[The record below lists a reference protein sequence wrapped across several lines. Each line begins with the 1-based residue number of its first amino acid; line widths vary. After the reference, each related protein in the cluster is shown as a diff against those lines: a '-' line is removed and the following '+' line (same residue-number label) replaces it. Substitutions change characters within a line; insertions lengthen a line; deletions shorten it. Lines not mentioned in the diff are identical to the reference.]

1 VVDDGWVG
9 RPAGAGAK
17 LAAMTTDRSVLSP
30 VTRLVTRGRPD
41 RGPDVPVNPPVTLT
55 STYHGGGEIGY
66 GRYGNP
72 TWIALE
78 DVIGDLEGG
87 DARVF
92 ASGLAASSAIVSL
105 LPEGATVVAPT
116 AAYLGVIGQLR
127 EREAAGR
134 LVLRQVP
141 VDDTGAVKEA
151 LDGAD
156 LLWLESPTN
165 PMLEVADLPACI
177 DAARAA
183 GAHVVVDNTFATPL
197 LQRPLDLGADI
208 VMHSATKLMSGHS
221 DVVLGA
227 VVAREP
233 AVIDRIDG
241 HRKLHGAIPGPM
253 ETFLALRGLRT
264 LAVRLDRAAATAA
277 DLAGRLAAH
286 PAVEKVRYPGFGAMI
301 SIEVRGGADA
311 ADRFTAALR
320 LWVFATSLGGV
331 ESSLERRRRWPG
343 ELDTVPESLVRMS
356 VGLEDADDLWADL
369 AQALDSIA

>member
-1 VVDDGWVG
+1 
-9 RPAGAGAK
+9 
-17 LAAMTTDRSVLSP
+17 
-30 VTRLVTRGRPD
+30 
-41 RGPDVPVNPPVTLT
+41 
-55 STYHGGGEIGY
+55 
-66 GRYGNP
+66 
-72 TWIALE
+72 
-78 DVIGDLEGG
+78 
-87 DARVF
+87 VF

-116 AAYLGVIGQLR
+116 AAYLGVIEQLR

-141 VDDTGAVKEA
+141 VDDTAAVKEA

-183 GAHVVVDNTFATPL
+183 GARVVVDNTFATPL

-221 DVVLGA
+221 DVVMGA

-253 ETFLALRGLRT
+253 ETFLVLRGLRT

-320 LWVFATSLGGV
+320 LWLFATSLGGV
-331 ESSLERRRRWPG
+331 ESSLERRRRWPS

>member
-1 VVDDGWVG
+1 
-9 RPAGAGAK
+9 
-17 LAAMTTDRSVLSP
+17 
-30 VTRLVTRGRPD
+30 
-41 RGPDVPVNPPVTLT
+41 
-55 STYHGGGEIGY
+55 
-66 GRYGNP
+66 
-72 TWIALE
+72 
-78 DVIGDLEGG
+78 
-87 DARVF
+87 VF

-116 AAYLGVIGQLR
+116 AAYLGVIEQLR

-141 VDDTGAVKEA
+141 VDDTAAVKEA

-183 GAHVVVDNTFATPL
+183 GARVVVDNTFATPL

-221 DVVLGA
+221 DVVMGA
-227 VVAREP
+227 VVARDP
-233 AVIDRIDG
+233 AVVDRIDR

-253 ETFLALRGLRT
+253 ETFLVLRGLRT

-320 LWVFATSLGGV
+320 LWLFATSLGGV
-331 ESSLERRRRWPG
+331 ESSLERRRRWPS

>member
-1 VVDDGWVG
+1 
-9 RPAGAGAK
+9 
-17 LAAMTTDRSVLSP
+17 MTTDPPVLSP

-72 TWIALE
+72 TWSALE
-78 DVIGDLEGG
+78 DVIADLEGG
-87 DARVF
+87 EARVF

-105 LPEGATVVAPT
+105 LPEGAIVVAPT
-116 AAYLGVIGQLR
+116 AAYLGVIEQLR

-141 VDDTGAVKEA
+141 VDHTPAVKEA

-183 GAHVVVDNTFATPL
+183 GARVVVDNTFATPL

-221 DVVLGA
+221 DVVMGA

-253 ETFLALRGLRT
+253 ETFLVLRGLRT

-286 PAVEKVRYPGFGAMI
+286 PAVEKVRYPGFGTMI

-320 LWVFATSLGGV
+320 LWLFATSLGGV
-331 ESSLERRRRWPG
+331 ESSLERRRRWPS

-356 VGLEDADDLWADL
+356 LGLEDADDLWADL

>member
-1 VVDDGWVG
+1 
-9 RPAGAGAK
+9 
-17 LAAMTTDRSVLSP
+17 
-30 VTRLVTRGRPD
+30 
-41 RGPDVPVNPPVTLT
+41 LT

-72 TWIALE
+72 TWSALE
-78 DVIGDLEGG
+78 DVIADLEGG
-87 DARVF
+87 EARVF

-105 LPEGATVVAPT
+105 LPEGAIVVAPT
-116 AAYLGVIGQLR
+116 AAYLGVIEQLR

-141 VDDTGAVKEA
+141 VDHTPAVKEA

-183 GAHVVVDNTFATPL
+183 GARVVVDNTFATPL

-221 DVVLGA
+221 DVVMGA

-253 ETFLALRGLRT
+253 ETFLVLRGLRT

-286 PAVEKVRYPGFGAMI
+286 PAVEKVRYPGFGTMI

-320 LWVFATSLGGV
+320 LWLFATSLGGV
-331 ESSLERRRRWPG
+331 ESSLERRRRWPS

-356 VGLEDADDLWADL
+356 LGLEDADDLWADL

>member
-1 VVDDGWVG
+1 
-9 RPAGAGAK
+9 
-17 LAAMTTDRSVLSP
+17 
-30 VTRLVTRGRPD
+30 
-41 RGPDVPVNPPVTLT
+41 
-55 STYHGGGEIGY
+55 
-66 GRYGNP
+66 
-72 TWIALE
+72 
-78 DVIGDLEGG
+78 
-87 DARVF
+87 
-92 ASGLAASSAIVSL
+92 VSL

-116 AAYLGVIGQLR
+116 AAYLGVIEQLR

-141 VDDTGAVKEA
+141 VDHTPAVKEA

-183 GAHVVVDNTFATPL
+183 GARVVVDNTFATPL

-221 DVVLGA
+221 DVVMGA

-253 ETFLALRGLRT
+253 ETFLVLRGLRT

-286 PAVEKVRYPGFGAMI
+286 PAVEKVRYPGFGTMI

-320 LWVFATSLGGV
+320 LWLFATSLGGV
-331 ESSLERRRRWPG
+331 ESSLERRRRWPS

>member
-1 VVDDGWVG
+1 
-9 RPAGAGAK
+9 
-17 LAAMTTDRSVLSP
+17 
-30 VTRLVTRGRPD
+30 
-41 RGPDVPVNPPVTLT
+41 LT

-72 TWIALE
+72 TWSALE
-78 DVIGDLEGG
+78 DVIADLEGG
-87 DARVF
+87 EARVF

-105 LPEGATVVAPT
+105 LPEGAIVVAPT
-116 AAYLGVIGQLR
+116 AAYLGVIEQLR

-141 VDDTGAVKEA
+141 VDDTAAVKEA

-183 GAHVVVDNTFATPL
+183 GARVVVDNTFATPL

-221 DVVLGA
+221 DVVMGA

-253 ETFLALRGLRT
+253 ETFLVLRGLRT

-286 PAVEKVRYPGFGAMI
+286 PAVEKVRYPGFGTMI

-320 LWVFATSLGGV
+320 LWLFATSLGGV
-331 ESSLERRRRWPG
+331 ESSLERRRRWPS

-356 VGLEDADDLWADL
+356 LGLEDADDLWADL